1 MARAHRIFY
10 CLLSSNLNTEYE
22 AKKGKEVF
30 SFLSFSQ
37 NGLSTVTHKHYKRRK
52 DVQKDT
58 KARLPPEAHYYRLSR
73 HVCYISSLCLNLC
86 NVYASRVPIFH
97 EEQREAVVANIV
109 IANVAIALAE
119 SPALPFKL
127 YE

>member
-1 MARAHRIFY
+1 MKLRRGRRFF
-10 CLLSSNLNTEYE
+10 LFSLS
-22 AKKGKEVF
+22 
-30 SFLSFSQ
+30 LSLSQ

-119 SPALPFKL
+119 SPAALPFKL
-127 YE
+127 HE